1 MNACSY
7 TTSTPTPAPMDIGST
22 KGILG
27 SFPAGLRGDR
37 LQASSHDSAR
47 PIKACSSRPAIQSQS
62 FETWQ
67 ALGLKFQEEPAGL
80 ASRLATFVHSVT
92 AYPVK
97 SPQQQISP
105 RTSKYPYWPSRPR
118 FLAFWAILVSAC
130 PRGLRY
136 VVPPVDQGFRLTV
149 TNLGFS
155 LTLVNSVTRPTYLV
169 TLVP

>member
-1 MNACSY
+1 M
-7 TTSTPTPAPMDIGST
+7 TLMVP
-22 KGILG
+22 
-27 SFPAGLRGDR
+27 
-37 LQASSHDSAR
+37 R

-80 ASRLATFVHSVT
+80 ASRLAAFVHSVT

-105 RTSKYPYWPSRPR
+105 RTSEYPDWPSRPR

-130 PRGLRY
+130 PLWTEVCGPSSRPRFPTDCHKSRLQLDSSEFNYQAYLPGDLGAIAAFLGNLSVGLPSNY
-136 VVPPVDQGFRLTV
+136 
-149 TNLGFS
+149 
-155 LTLVNSVTRPTYLV
+155 TR
-169 TLVP
+169 